1 MDRGEVYGLK
11 SQMGMMEEEFYSCDL
26 DAEDLFGDVDPN
38 ELLASLKQKEQEL
51 ILAAQLGSALLS
63 ENRHL
68 KEQNNKLREE
78 YSDRLEE
85 LEQGKHTLQVKF
97 KAQQAEW
104 ESQVCELE
112 KDVKELNRQ
121 VERLSESLDQ
131 AKKDKSRSVQDCS
144 EQNQRLM
151 EELNKAVQAERS
163 LTAELQTLK
172 NEFQKKNRSLDQEE
186 TVLHM
191 LKEEVILLSKQKL
204 ALEQRINTVS
214 LEDEALQG
222 SPSSLRAQITALESR
237 SQEQALQLRE
247 SAQELEAAREVSR
260 QLQLQVEELQE
271 EVCLQDHSQSLHN
284 LSLQSEIEQSLENES
299 WDREKEQIA
308 REIHCIR
315 EQLQTV
321 VDLET
326 SESPADRVCQSASLH
341 IALSQLSQ
349 LAQTLAR
356 THSSQELKQSG
367 VSQQQN
373 PRENQGLIQE
383 LHSQNDQLRKE
394 NSELKERLETNQA
407 ERQLQQAIRDRDEA
421 ITKKNAMES
430 ELLKSRND
438 MMLLNNQLLGAIQR
452 KLELSQEL
460 EAWQDDIQ
468 MVISQ
473 QLKSQ
478 QQRDERKQQPAN
490 SAAPLAFLRRTSRL
504 NTDKKSFF
512 SLFRT

>member
-1 MDRGEVYGLK
+1 MDRGEVCGLK
-11 SQMGMMEEEFYSCDL
+11 SQLGMMEEEFYSFDL
-26 DAEDLFGDVDPN
+26 DAEDLSGELHPS
-38 ELLASLKQKEQEL
+38 ELLAALKQKEQEL
-51 ILAAQLGSALLS
+51 ILAAELGSALLS
-63 ENRHL
+63 ENRQL
-68 KEQNNKLREE
+68 KEQNNTLHEE

-85 LEQGKHTLQVKF
+85 LEQEKHTLQVKF
-97 KAQQAEW
+97 KARQAEW

-131 AKKDKSRSVQDCS
+131 AEKDKSQSIQDCS
-144 EQNQRLM
+144 EQNQRLI
-151 EELNKAVQAERS
+151 EQLNKAVQAERS

-172 NEFQKKNRSLDQEE
+172 NEFQEKNRSLDQEE
-186 TVLHM
+186 AVLHI
-191 LKEEVILLSKQKL
+191 LKEEVVLLSEQKL
-204 ALEQRINTVS
+204 ALEQRINTVC
-214 LEDEALQG
+214 LEDEALQD
-222 SPSSLRAQITALESR
+222 SLSSLRAQITRLESR
-237 SQEQALQLRE
+237 SLEQALQLRE
-247 SAQELEAAREVSR
+247 SARELEAAREGSR

-299 WDREKEQIA
+299 WGHEKEQIT
-308 REIHCIR
+308 REIHSIR

-326 SESPADRVCQSASLH
+326 SESPADSVFQSASLH

-356 THSSQELKQSG
+356 THSSQEVKQNS

-373 PRENQGLIQE
+373 PRENQGLTEE
-383 LHSQNDQLRKE
+383 LRSQNDQLSKE
-394 NSELKERLETNQA
+394 NSELKERLETKQA
-407 ERQLQQAIRDRDEA
+407 DRQLQQAIRDRDEA
-421 ITKKNAMES
+421 IVKKNAMES

-438 MMLLNNQLLGAIQR
+438 MMLLNNQLLEAIHR

-468 MVISQ
+468 IVINQ

-478 QQRDERKQQPAN
+478 QQRDERKHQPAN
-490 SAAPLAFLRRTSRL
+490 STNSLAFLRRPSRL
-504 NTDKKSFF
+504 NTEKKSFL